1 MANRR
6 NQPMHTSQARSDVYA
21 RLDEELGFPRRQ
33 VSWHLEKGVSIS
45 IIVVLLAQAASGVWF
60 ASKMTAQV
68 EQNTNDISAIKT
80 DEKEREKQRAEVIAN
95 LSAMNQNLK
104 DIREI
109 IWQGASRA
117 STQLIMPSGT
127 NGGPPQVIMQ
137 QAAPAPS
144 NSSDRLSMPGSN

>member
-6 NQPMHTSQARSDVYA
+6 TQPMHSSRERSDAYA
-21 RLDEELGFPRRQ
+21 RLDEELGYPRRQ

-60 ASKMTAQV
+60 ASKMTQQV
-68 EQNTNDISAIKT
+68 EQNTNDISIIKA

-109 IWQGASRA
+109 IWQGANRS
-117 STQLIMPSGT
+117 STQLIMPPNTSG
-127 NGGPPQVIMQ
+127 NAPQVILN
-137 QAAPAPS
+137 QAAPAPEKV
-144 NSSDRLSMPGSN
+144 PGIQ